1 VKKEELSE
9 IILGLKPGEKYI
21 FHRKDM
27 KKVKGIIFGK
37 ENDYRFVLEPEDDM
51 RIERKLE

>member
-1 VKKEELSE
+1 LKKEELSE

-27 KKVKGIIFGK
+27 KKVKLIIREK
-37 ENDYRFVLEPEDDM
+37 ESDYRFVLEPGDDM